1 MAQARALVERLR
13 DPACHP
19 HPVETVAVLETHV
32 SWVLLAGAFAY
43 KLKKPVSLPFL
54 DYGALELRH
63 HFCEEELRLNRRT
76 APMLYQ
82 AVVAITG
89 TVERPCIGGEGPV
102 LEYAVRMA
110 RFEQSAL
117 FDAMAGEGRLTVE
130 HVVALGRHVA
140 AFHASLPRQ
149 PPPGEAGRPEL
160 VLRQA
165 LANFATLRPAC
176 PDPDTAGRLDR
187 LEAWTREAS
196 ARTAASMARRLADG
210 RVRECHGDLHLGNV
224 AWIDGAAV
232 AFDGIDFDPAL
243 RWTDVAADVAFT
255 VMDLLHHGPSGLAWR
270 FLDEYLTLTG
280 DHDLMTVLR
289 FHLVYRALV
298 RAAVAAVRAAQTA
311 DAEQAR
317 AALASHLAL
326 AEDLATGSAPVLV
339 LMHGVSG
346 SGKSHTAVRILERL
360 GGARLRSDVERKR
373 LAGLGPLSA
382 TASVDDIYG
391 PAFNTRVYDRL
402 AALADAVLG
411 SGWPVIVDA
420 ACLRR
425 SERDGFRALAAGRHI
440 PFRLVHCEAPAEV
453 MRARLAQRALAGD
466 DPSEATEAVMAR
478 QLVLQ
483 EPLSPDEPYFV
494 IADGGGV
501 EALAGEVAHPDGAA
515 ARDPRDG

>member
-1 MAQARALVERLR
+1 MSGDAMAQARALVERLR

-19 HPVETVAVLETHV
+19 NPVETVGVLETHV

-54 DYGALELRH
+54 DYGSLELRH
-63 HFCEEELRLNRRT
+63 HFCAEELRLNRRT

-89 TVERPCIGGEGPV
+89 TLERPRIGGEGPV

-117 FDAMAGEGRLTVE
+117 FDTMAGEGRLTVE

-196 ARTAASMARRLADG
+196 ARMAASMARRLAEE

-224 AWIDGAAV
+224 AWIEGAAV

-255 VMDLLHHGPSGLAWR
+255 VMDLLHHGLPGLAWR

-311 DAEQAR
+311 DAAQAR
-317 AALASHLAL
+317 AGLASHLAL
-326 AEDLATGSAPVLV
+326 AEQLANAGAPVLV

-346 SGKSHTAVRILERL
+346 SGKSHAAARILERL
-360 GGARLRSDVERKR
+360 GGARVRSDVERKR
-373 LAGLGPLSA
+373 LAGLGPLRS
-382 TASVDDIYG
+382 TASVDGIYG

-402 AALADAVLG
+402 AELADAVLG
-411 SGWPVIVDA
+411 AGWPVIVDA

-425 SERDGFRALAAGRHI
+425 SERDRFRALAAGRHG
-440 PFRLVHCEAPAEV
+440 PFRLVHCEAPVEV
-453 MRARLAQRALAGD
+453 MRARLARRALAGD
-466 DPSEATEAVMAR
+466 DPSEATQAVLVR
-478 QLVLQ
+478 QLAAQ
-483 EPLSPDEPYFV
+483 ELLAPDEPHATV
-494 IADGGGV
+494 GDDPACDAVADAI
-501 EALAGEVAHPDGAA
+501 ECLARE
-515 ARDPRDG
+515 RR